1 MLRRLSILAATALL
15 TACAGLGAESWIIS
29 EETEIE
35 MGAEF
40 HLELLKEMPEYQG
53 DPAVTAYVKELG
65 DSIVPNSDRP
75 GLTFHFTVLDTEQIN
90 AFAILGG
97 YVYVTK
103 GLLMSASSG
112 AEVASVIAH
121 EIGHVTA
128 RHGVQSLETY
138 VGAELL
144 SELLG
149 GGDLGEVVSVAIQGG
164 YGLTYSKDQE
174 READELGVEY
184 ANASGFNAWGMVN
197 FFEYLNSLSG
207 EEPAEEPDEIDSVF
221 EDLGELFSTHPPT
234 DERIANV
241 KAQLSSLGVKEND
254 STLKWEITPT
264 HADIIDILANEVP
277 PEEEIPEE
285 ETPEEE
291 NPEG

>member
-1 MLRRLSILAATALL
+1 MHKLLSILAAASLL
-15 TACAGLGAESWIIS
+15 TACAGLGAESWIIG
-29 EETEIE
+29 EETEVE

-53 DPAVTAYVKELG
+53 DPAVTQYMKALG
-65 DSIVPNSDRP
+65 DSIAPNTDRP
-75 GLTFHFTVLDTEQIN
+75 GLTYHFTVLDTEQIN

-121 EIGHVTA
+121 EIGHITA
-128 RHGVQSLETY
+128 RHGVQALETY

-164 YGLTYSKDQE
+164 YGLTYSQDQE
-174 READELGVEY
+174 READQLGVEY
-184 ANASGFNAWGMVN
+184 ANASGYNAWGMVN

-207 EEPAEEPDEIDSVF
+207 EEPNEDPDEIDGLF

-241 KAQLSSLGVKEND
+241 KAQLADLGVKEND
-254 STLKWEITPT
+254 SSLAWEITPT
-264 HADIIDILANEVP
+264 HTEIIDILAAEPNLDP
-277 PEEEIPEE
+277 PPD

-291 NPEG
+291 VEQ